1 MKRKARNIFLLTYL
15 AFLCSGCFSIYDI
28 VKKNGGSSTL
38 SSVYTA
44 TLYQYEASGNDYV
57 SKSRGEFPYATK
69 DGIAYCSVENALS
82 LVFDHYQKKSSS
94 DTSVTYSISSADGS
108 LSCTMTLDSEKETIT
123 FDDYDV
129 FMTIVTK
136 VSVVGSV
143 AEIAKTNAKA
153 PYLTENGSSYQKGK
167 ETVFD
172 LSAYQMTI
180 EVKGG
185 DFYLPFSVANHI
197 FVEPI
202 GISIVFNGTNFYLVS
217 SDALKRANTTKTL
230 SSYGEEYY
238 GGRYYERG
246 RSSIYSNANY
256 NDLCFLVDHFYGFS
270 SQFKGG
276 LNTYLGSIAQLTQ
289 RNLQSNYENLY
300 DRGIDYLLNDEM
312 GDGHTGSYGFTSTF
326 GDGTYNISSASY
338 SSRMVSLSNA
348 AKTLTAE
355 RKAHLGSNP
364 SALRYSGDT
373 AILSFDSFDTT
384 YHDYTK
390 LDIAKDVEN
399 DTFALFYEAFKNI
412 DAKSGIKNV
421 IFDISLNG
429 GGAVAGL
436 IGALGFLTN
445 NVHVKVYDPL
455 TGSKNDLCYTVDT
468 NLDGKVDSSDVKN
481 YNFYVLVS
489 NYSFSCANLFAAICQ
504 EYNLATIIGMTSG
517 GGACIV
523 RASTTADGLPFQM
536 SGPTQLCKTKTDGSW
551 ANIDDGVTPDITLS
565 ATEFYDDAALAA
577 AIA

>member
-1 MKRKARNIFLLTYL
+1 MKRKARNIFLLTNL

-57 SKSRGEFPYATK
+57 SKSMGEFPYATK

-129 FMTIVTK
+129 FTTIAEGA
-136 VSVVGSV
+136 SVIGSI

-153 PYLTENGSSYQKGK
+153 PYLTENGSSYQKAK

-180 EVKGG
+180 DIKNG
-185 DFYLPFSVANHI
+185 DFYLPVSVVNHV
-197 FVEPI
+197 FVEPL
-202 GISIVFNGTNFYLVS
+202 GISIVFNGTAFYLAS

-238 GGRYYERG
+238 GGRYYQRG
-246 RSSIYSNANY
+246 RSSTYSNANY
-256 NDLCFLVDHFYGFS
+256 NDLCFLVDSFYGFS
-270 SQFKGG
+270 SQFKG
-276 LNTYLGSIAQLTQ
+276 LDSYLGNVAQLVQ
-289 RNLQSNYENLY
+289 SYLQSNSESLY

-326 GDGTYNISSASY
+326 GDGTYTVSSASY
-338 SSRMVSLSNA
+338 SSRMVALSST
-348 AKTLTAE
+348 AKTLAAE
-355 RKAHLGSNP
+355 RKGHLGSNP
-364 SALRYSGDT
+364 SPLRYSGDT
-373 AILSFDSFDTT
+373 AILSFDEFVST
-384 YHDYTK
+384 YHDYTRT
-390 LDIAKDVEN
+390 DIAADVSN

-412 DAKSGIKNV
+412 DAKGSFKNV
-421 IFDISLNG
+421 IIDLSLNG

-445 NVHVKVYDPL
+445 DVHVKIYDPL
-455 TGSKNDLCYTVDT
+455 TESKNDLCYNVDT
-468 NLDGKVDSSDVKN
+468 NLDGVVNSSDVKN

-489 NYSFSCANLFAAICQ
+489 NYSFSCANLFASICQ
-504 EYNLATIIGMTSG
+504 EYNLAKIIGMTSG

-536 SGPTQLCKTKTDGSW
+536 SGPAQLCRTKTDGSW
-551 ANIDDGVTPDITLS
+551 ENIDSGVTPDITLNV
-565 ATEFYDDAALAA
+565 TDFYDDAALAA